1 MASMQT
7 IASALFK
14 VSAVLNALSVPGHI
28 VFGWK
33 ALDPFLAT
41 HESDPSNSLAIASS
55 RVGWDHMTV
64 GILAAG
70 EAQISKSLNDY
81 ANSKQQL

>member
-1 MASMQT
+1 MASTQA
-7 IASALFK
+7 ISSALFTT
-14 VSAVLNALSVPGHI
+14 SAVLNALSVPGHI

-33 ALDPFLAT
+33 VLDPFLAT
-41 HESDPSNSLAIASS
+41 HESDPSNSLAIASA

-70 EAQISKSLNDY
+70 EEQIVESLVDY
-81 ANSKQQL
+81 ADLQ